1 MNSGICSGGRSP
13 VSVLTKDSTSLTVAV
28 DAVKDSATGLAF
40 LLAAD
45 AEMGIKA
52 MHHAAMIAPRH
63 VIL

>member
-1 MNSGICSGGRSP
+1 
-13 VSVLTKDSTSLTVAV
+13 VAV